1 MLSSERPL
9 HIRAVIPHFYRESAE
24 HEPVLIGEGFGSRR
38 PGSRWLRAAAF
49 QRCLCGLLNLRRSS
63 QDLSLDLRHAKA
75 MLTPIANVRPGFPE
89 ITLEIVVLVVQDA
102 FLMEVIRSVLPQAR
116 LLKVDINDPRELGF
130 AARDWLIQHPNPADL
145 NLYLEDDLV
154 INDPLLP
161 EKILWMAAE
170 SNDKCVLLPH
180 RYELTRRPGS
190 EPRLYI
196 DGPIDVD
203 NFTDWHQP
211 FVSFA
216 NGNFQGQQRVYFDV
230 PINPHAGFFGISR
243 SQVLYL
249 KEKNLPTQGFVG
261 PLESAATLT
270 VGKYLTILKSS
281 LGMRS
286 FLEIEH
292 AYPSYIGYLREAS
305 TELS

>member
-1 MLSSERPL
+1 MNL
-9 HIRAVIPHFYRESAE
+9 HIRAVIPHFYRESTE

-38 PGSRWLRAAAF
+38 PGSRWLRAAISTLAYAVYLIYVDRAKIF
-49 QRCLCGLLNLRRSS
+49 LWIFDMQRLFW
-63 QDLSLDLRHAKA
+63 
-75 MLTPIANVRPGFPE
+75 TPIANVRPGFPE
-89 ITLEIVVLVVQDA
+89 ITLEIVVLVVQDS
-102 FLMEVIRSVLPQAR
+102 FLIGDTKCPSTGSFVEEVCNDRVNWVLQ
-116 LLKVDINDPRELGF
+116 
-130 AARDWLIQHPNPADL
+130 RDWLIQHPDPADL

-196 DGPIDVD
+196 DGPIDVH

-216 NGNFQGQQRVYFDV
+216 NGNFQGQQRIYFDV
-230 PINPHAGFFGISR
+230 PINPHAGFWDKPFSGF
-243 SQVLYL
+243 VL
-249 KEKNLPTQGFVG
+249 KRKNLPTQGFVG
-261 PLESAATLT
+261 PA
-270 VGKYLTILKSS
+270 
-281 LGMRS
+281 
-286 FLEIEH
+286 
-292 AYPSYIGYLREAS
+292 
-305 TELS
+305 